1 MKSSRIYGAAALLLA
16 AGLGGGAAFF
26 AMNDNPFAECG
37 GGMATGAAAIG
48 GPFTLVSGAGE
59 RVTSAEVIDRP
70 ALLYFGYT
78 FCPDVCPVDAAA
90 MAQTAD
96 LLKERGLD
104 VKTAFITVDPA
115 RDNEAVVRD
124 FAANL
129 HPEMIGLTGSEAEID
144 AAKSAYRVYAQKAP
158 GQAEDDP
165 YYLVDHSA
173 FIYLMAA
180 EDRLLTVFRHG
191 VPPEDMA
198 ETAAC
203 YLRAAGA

>member
-1 MKSSRIYGAAALLLA
+1 MKTSRIYGAAALLLA
-16 AGLGGGAAFF
+16 AGLGGGAAWF

-37 GGMATGAAAIG
+37 GGMATGAASIG
-48 GPFTLVSGAGE
+48 GPFTLVSGAGA

-96 LLKERGLD
+96 LLAERGLA

-115 RDNEAVVRD
+115 RDTQEVVRD

-129 HPEMIGLTGSEAEID
+129 HPEMIGLTGSEAEIE

-158 GQAEDDP
+158 GQAADDP

-191 VPPEDMA
+191 VPPAEMA